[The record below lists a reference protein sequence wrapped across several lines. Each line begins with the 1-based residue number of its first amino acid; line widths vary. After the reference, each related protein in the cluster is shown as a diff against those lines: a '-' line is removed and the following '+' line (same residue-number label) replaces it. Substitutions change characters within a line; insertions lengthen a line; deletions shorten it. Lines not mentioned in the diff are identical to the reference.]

1 MTFHTAFFFLD
12 APFPNRLLGR
22 IRERAEFHRQ
32 CVELRYN

>member
-12 APFPNRLLGR
+12 APIPNRLLGR
-22 IRERAEFHRQ
+22 FRERAEFHRQ